1 MSHNPCPISCYNSYV
16 QGREYGTPCIF
27 TYRVFHIENKMAEQQ
42 NKKFSKNDWFTT
54 TFLSSRAKDV
64 KTLKEQKILF
74 YCFFLSYYYFM
85 FFIAIYFVLLQKK
98 PAFLLYNFW
107 VFSQNLLGIFF
118 RRGEKKVRSQ
128 PFSCLS
134 YRLSASNKF
143 SLKRQ
148 NSEYNIGRIAIK
160 SICLCKLLCIF
171 CNIRK

>member
-74 YCFFLSYYYFM
+74 YFFFCL
-85 FFIAIYFVLLQKK
+85 IAILCFSLPFILFCCKKK

-134 YRLSASNKF
+134 YHLSASNKF

-148 NSEYNIGRIAIK
+148 NSEYNIGGIAIK